1 MALDGAF
8 LSLIKYELEQELIG
22 SRIDR
27 IYQPAKEE
35 IILTLRFKGGVRRV
49 LLSAGAMDA
58 RIHLTGTKAENPQS
72 PPMFCM
78 LLRKYLGSG
87 KLVSIRQQGL
97 DRILFLDFETV
108 NELSDPTTVTLA
120 IEIMGRHSNLIV
132 INREGIIIDAIKRVD
147 LEMSSVRQVLPGMR
161 YELPPAEPRYS
172 LVEDDPEEM
181 LSALRELPDG
191 ELSKCLLKVLDGA
204 SPVLC
209 REIAHFATRGQH
221 RFKSELTEEGYQR
234 LKFSLSAVGDVL
246 RGKNCRP
253 TALLQPD
260 GTPKDFSFIDITQY
274 GTAMVN
280 KYYDTL
286 GQLLDAF
293 YGERDLKERMKQ
305 KSGDLLR
312 LLAST
317 SDRIARK
324 LEIRRQELA
333 RSTDR
338 ETWRIYGD
346 LLSANLHRLEKGMQE
361 ITLENFYEGGT
372 PVTIPLSPMLAPAQN
387 AQHYYA
393 EYKKAVTAEKKLTE
407 FVKESEEEYA
417 YIDSVFD
424 ALTRA
429 TTERELAQLREELA
443 QSGYLRRASAKGK
456 KPEKLNPKKFRSSD
470 GFTIW
475 VGRNNI
481 QNDRLTLKDAHNY
494 DIWFHTQKIPGS
506 HTVIEVRGEEP
517 PNRTLE
523 EAAIIAAYHSRAQ
536 NSSLVPVDYTRIKN
550 VKKPSGAKPGMV
562 IYTDF
567 KTAIVTPDRELV
579 EKLEIS

>member
-108 NELSDPTTVTLA
+108 NEFSDPTTVTLA

-161 YELPPAEPRYS
+161 YELPPAESRYS

>member
-1 MALDGAF
+1 
-8 LSLIKYELEQELIG
+8 
-22 SRIDR
+22 
-27 IYQPAKEE
+27 
-35 IILTLRFKGGVRRV
+35 
-49 LLSAGAMDA
+49 
-58 RIHLTGTKAENPQS
+58 
-72 PPMFCM
+72 
-78 LLRKYLGSG
+78 
-87 KLVSIRQQGL
+87 
-97 DRILFLDFETV
+97 
-108 NELSDPTTVTLA
+108 
-120 IEIMGRHSNLIV
+120 
-132 INREGIIIDAIKRVD
+132 
-147 LEMSSVRQVLPGMR
+147 
-161 YELPPAEPRYS
+161 
-172 LVEDDPEEM
+172 
-181 LSALRELPDG
+181 
-191 ELSKCLLKVLDGA
+191 
-204 SPVLC
+204 
-209 REIAHFATRGQH
+209 
-221 RFKSELTEEGYQR
+221 
-234 LKFSLSAVGDVL
+234 
-246 RGKNCRP
+246 
-253 TALLQPD
+253 
-260 GTPKDFSFIDITQY
+260 
-274 GTAMVN
+274 
-280 KYYDTL
+280 
-286 GQLLDAF
+286 
-293 YGERDLKERMKQ
+293 
-305 KSGDLLR
+305 
-312 LLAST
+312 
-317 SDRIARK
+317 
-324 LEIRRQELA
+324 
-333 RSTDR
+333 
-338 ETWRIYGD
+338 
-346 LLSANLHRLEKGMQE
+346 
-361 ITLENFYEGGT
+361 
-372 PVTIPLSPMLAPAQN
+372 MLAPAQN

>member
-1 MALDGAF
+1 MPFDAIFMTALAG
-8 LSLIKYELEQELIG
+8 ELRQALTG
-22 SRIDR
+22 GKVDKL
-27 IYQPAKEE
+27 YQPARDEAV
-35 IILTLRFKGGVRRV
+35 LHMRAGRDNVRL
-49 LLSAGAMDA
+49 LLSASPAHPRA
-58 RIHLTGTKAENPQS
+58 QLTRVPRENPET

-108 NELSDPTTVTLA
+108 NEFSDPTTVTLA